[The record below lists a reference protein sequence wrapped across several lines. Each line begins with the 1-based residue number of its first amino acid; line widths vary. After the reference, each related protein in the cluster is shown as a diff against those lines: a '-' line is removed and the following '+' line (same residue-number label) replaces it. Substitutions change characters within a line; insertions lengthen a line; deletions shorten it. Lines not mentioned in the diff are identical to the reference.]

1 LVKRGKKVFVSL
13 RTGRKGGSPVLCPE
27 GASGQRASLDIKA
40 AGQMPMHHHG
50 TMVVVEVRVRVT
62 GISVLRIVVLSRVI
76 TGEGAGT
83 GTMVLV

>member
-1 LVKRGKKVFVSL
+1 
-13 RTGRKGGSPVLCPE
+13 
-27 GASGQRASLDIKA
+27 
-40 AGQMPMHHHG
+40 
-50 TMVVVEVRVRVT
+50 MVVVEVRVRVT